1 MTTVDGAL
9 AGTRFFDDVWA
20 AWIDVLRARNRIW
33 AAWKDV
39 WEALERRSPARDVGE
54 AWNDALGAP
63 TEGLEITFQVDP
75 FFPRPEAPTENIE

>member
-9 AGTRFFDDVWA
+9 AGTRFFDDVWG

-39 WEALERRSPARDVGE
+39 WEALERRSRAWNVGE
-54 AWNDALGAP
+54 AWNDALGAL
-63 TEGLEITFQVDP
+63 TKGLEIHVQVHQG
-75 FFPRPEAPTENIE
+75 FPRPEAPTENFE